1 MFVQKTIRN
10 IDAIMA
16 FRAINEIEKS
26 RSAPLKLKALQIL
39 SRNRTSLE
47 NVEREFELLKTAL
60 FNKMAEE
67 TGGKKEV
74 PERSRQEF
82 IDEQAKALHDA
93 TTVWVY
99 EVDEEEA
106 SRVGLDQ
113 LQAIPGIISL
123 VSIIIK
129 DTEKNPNEQVSI

>member
-1 MFVQKTIRN
+1 
-10 IDAIMA
+10 
-16 FRAINEIEKS
+16 
-26 RSAPLKLKALQIL
+26 
-39 SRNRTSLE
+39 
-47 NVEREFELLKTAL
+47 
-60 FNKMAEE
+60 
-67 TGGKKEV
+67 
-74 PERSRQEF
+74 
-82 IDEQAKALHDA
+82 
-93 TTVWVY
+93 VY